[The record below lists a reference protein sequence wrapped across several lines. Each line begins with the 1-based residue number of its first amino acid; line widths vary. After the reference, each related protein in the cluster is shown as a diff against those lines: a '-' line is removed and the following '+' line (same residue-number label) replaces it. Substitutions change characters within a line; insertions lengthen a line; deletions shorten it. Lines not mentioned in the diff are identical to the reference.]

1 MPYLGNFETC
11 FYYNYLEAN
20 PIEILYN
27 EIGEDMVNVFHAM
40 PCRKQFLH
48 QFQERG

>member
-1 MPYLGNFETC
+1 MHYLGNFETC
-11 FYYNYLEAN
+11 FYCNY
-20 PIEILYN
+20 IEILYN

-48 QFQERG
+48 KFQEGR